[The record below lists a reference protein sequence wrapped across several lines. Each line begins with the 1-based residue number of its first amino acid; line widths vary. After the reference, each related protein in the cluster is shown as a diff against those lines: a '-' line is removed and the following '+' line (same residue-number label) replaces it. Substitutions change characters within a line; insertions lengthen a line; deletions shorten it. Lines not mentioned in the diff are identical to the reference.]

1 MYFSDVQVKNRQLR
15 AEIVAGEQKRA
26 KFRSVIRGTCQG
38 VMFAKKGEKFHF

>member
-26 KFRSVIRGTCQG
+26 KFCSVLSGTH